1 MNIHP
6 RFRANQAST
15 LNLRPDTTQIVKDK
29 HTQTHTHTHTYLHKY
44 HQINQTQIYP
54 KTYKILMYP
63 ANGQRMEVASRLKKG
78 FSPHVQKL

>member
-29 HTQTHTHTHTYLHKY
+29 HTQTHTHTYLRTQTYAHKY
-44 HQINQTQIYP
+44 HQINQTQKKP
-54 KTYKILMYP
+54 KTCKMPINP
-63 ANGQRMEVASRLKKG
+63 ANGQSSSIRA
-78 FSPHVQKL
+78 